1 MLCFGILLSGQAPS
15 VRFGVES
22 DTVSSLGRGLHD
34 VGLAA
39 IVGGNLFARVGMHP
53 AVAEID
59 DPRERG
65 KVVNAAWRRYGTVNS
80 LGLGALIAG
89 WGGARLSEAR
99 PSMLSERERQLAA
112 AKDVAVGIVAVTGV
126 AAGLEGMRF
135 GSMEPEGAV
144 PLDDGDTASSAAS
157 AKQQRSK
164 RLLSAV
170 GACHLGAALALIGI
184 NAALG
189 QANFRRPPVR
199 RVLRRNY

>member
-1 MLCFGILLSGQAPS
+1 M
-15 VRFGVES
+15 RFGVES
-22 DTVSSLGRGLHD
+22 DTLSSLGRGLHD
-34 VGLAA
+34 TGLAA
-39 IVGGNLFARVGMHP
+39 IVGGNVFARVGMHP
-53 AVAEID
+53 AVAEIE

-80 LGLGALIAG
+80 LGLAALVAG
-89 WGGARLSEAR
+89 WAGARLGEAR
-99 PSMLSERERQLAA
+99 PAMLSGRERRLAT
-112 AKDVAVGIVAVTGV
+112 AKDVAVGAVAVTGV

-144 PLDDGDTASSAAS
+144 PLEDGDTASAGAS
-157 AKQQRSK
+157 AEEQRSK

-170 GACHLGAALALIGI
+170 GACHLAAALALTGI

-199 RVLRRNY
+199 RVLRRGY